1 MKITIDTDKIKEN
14 VVTKIPSFSLRDY
27 TDREVFFISLLVVF
41 FGYIIADVV
50 DSRRFRSVESRIGQV
65 EVTLEKVVNR
75 MNDNVLNDSA
85 EVPKSKFTS
94 LYNTHKKISLD
105 SREFDCLAR
114 NIYWESMRE
123 PLLGQIAVANVTYNR
138 VKSGKWGNTFCDVV
152 FSKSQFS
159 WTLFKKIRN
168 ARPKNAKQWERARH
182 SAMLFTNG
190 VRVQNL
196 SESQFYYAD
205 YIKRP
210 SWSKDMN
217 RVAKIGKHIFYAQN

>member
-14 VVTKIPSFSLRDY
+14 IPRISLRDY
-27 TDREVFFISLLVVF
+27 TDREVFFISLLIVF
-41 FGYIIADVV
+41 LGYVIGDLA
-50 DSRRFRSVESRIGQV
+50 DSRRYKSIESRVDQV
-65 EVTLEKVVNR
+65 EVTLDKVVNE
-75 MNDNVLNDSA
+75 MNNNVLNDS
-85 EVPKSKFTS
+85 ENIPKSKFTS
-94 LYNTHKKISLD
+94 LYNTRKKISLD

-138 VKSGKWGNTFCDVV
+138 VKSGKWGNTFCEVV

-168 ARPKNAKQWERARH
+168 ARPKNEKQWERARH

-196 SESQFYYAD
+196 AESQFYYAD
-205 YIKRP
+205 YIKKP